1 MSSKSDD
8 LTLLGRS
15 DVQFP
20 ESPDGATIES
30 FPNPN
35 EGRVYWIELDCPE
48 FSSLCPVTKQPDVAR
63 IRIRYSPDKLCV
75 ETKSLKFY
83 LASYRNQKGFNEE
96 IANRIAD
103 DLVKT
108 CKPKRLELSAS
119 FASRGGISLSVE
131 IKYPE

>member
-1 MSSKSDD
+1 MNSKSDD

-35 EGRVYWIELDCPE
+35 KGREYWIELDCPE

-63 IRIRYSPDKLCV
+63 IIIRYSPDELCV
-75 ETKSLKFY
+75 ETKSLKF
-83 LASYRNQKGFNEE
+83 SDF
-96 IANRIAD
+96 
-103 DLVKT
+103 
-108 CKPKRLELSAS
+108 S
-119 FASRGGISLSVE
+119 
-131 IKYPE
+131 

>member
-1 MSSKSDD
+1 M
-8 LTLLGRS
+8 T
-15 DVQFP
+15 Q
-20 ESPDGATIES
+20 
-30 FPNPN
+30 
-35 EGRVYWIELDCPE
+35 
-48 FSSLCPVTKQPDVAR
+48 QPDVAR
-63 IRIRYSPDKLCV
+63 IRIRYSPDELCV

-103 DLVKT
+103 DIVRA
-108 CKPKRLELSAS
+108 CNPRQLEISAS